1 MIKNFKDLLSKLT
14 EKDSKTR
21 KKIVLAGAE
30 DIEALK
36 ALKHA
41 YQLNICDFVLVGQKS
56 SVINNLETLELP
68 AEDFEIIDST
78 DEFDCAEKSVKAV
91 NSENAAMLMKGL
103 IKTST
108 LLKAVLNENWGLRT
122 GKLLSHVAVLESP
135 VIDRLILL
143 SDGGMIIKPTLEQKV
158 AIIENAVHVAK
169 KMGIDLPKVACIA
182 AVEVVNPSMPETV
195 EAAIL
200 SKMNQRGQI
209 KDCLVDGPLGLDN
222 ALDTNAAKV
231 KKVSG
236 EVAGRADILIVPD
249 IHSGN
254 FLGKSIVYMAG
265 GNIAGIVVGAKVPI
279 VIVSRADSFE
289 NKFHSIVLGLI
300 AS

>member
-1 MIKNFKDLLSKLT
+1 MIKSFKDLLSKLT
-14 EKDSKTR
+14 KETSEAR
-21 KKIVLAGAE
+21 KIVLAGAE

-36 ALKHA
+36 ALKYA
-41 YQLNICDFVLVGQKS
+41 YQQGICDFVLVGQKS
-56 SVINNLETLELP
+56 SIVNNLKTLELSP
-68 AEDFEIIDST
+68 EDFEIIDST
-78 DEFDCAEKSVKAV
+78 DEADCAEKSVKAV
-91 NSENAAMLMKGL
+91 NSENATMLMKGL

-135 VIDRLILL
+135 AIDRLILL

-158 AIIENAVHVAK
+158 AIIENAVYVAR
-169 KMGIDLPKVACIA
+169 KMGIDLPKVACIT

-222 ALDTNAAKV
+222 ALDINAAKV

-289 NKFHSIVLGLI
+289 NKFNSIILGLI
-300 AS
+300 AG